1 MCNEALEALLMMSC
15 KPIDRITTERSTY
28 GTETIG
34 VAPRFGLCNIVDG
47 CEVVTHALTGKIA
60 CNLLV
65 ELLSEAWDAM
75 TIGQHNGISI
85 GLHDGNVPASAPELA
100 HSTFG
105 ASLAIED
112 GGNFEFG
119 VFGNGLVEACRISN
133 PYEHR
138 VAIGALHPTFL
149 NASHVAKLSKKGIV
163 LVSEL
168 SGDTLLQQE
177 DFVGLMPVVTQ
188 CQQLV
193 AYISHSAEV
202 VVRIVADAANFTIEI
217 DIEHL
222 RCAITVAYE
231 GQGLAIGSPDICL
244 AVVVVICSK
253 VLELACIIVH
263 LGPVAIIAHREPIE
277 VHHQKCV
284 LVTLIAIASHCLEG
298 EEFAIG

>member
-1 MCNEALEALLMMSC
+1 
-15 KPIDRITTERSTY
+15 
-28 GTETIG
+28 
-34 VAPRFGLCNIVDG
+34 
-47 CEVVTHALTGKIA
+47 
-60 CNLLV
+60 
-65 ELLSEAWDAM
+65 M
-75 TIGQHNGISI
+75 TIRQHDGISI
-85 GLHDGNVPASAPELA
+85 GLHDGDVPASAPELA
-100 HSTFG
+100 HSTLG
-105 ASLAIED
+105 TTLAIEE
-112 GGNFEFG
+112 GRNFEFR
-119 VFGNGLVEACRISN
+119 VFGNGLVKTCWISN

-138 VAIGALHPTFL
+138 VAIGALHPTLL

-168 SGDTLLQQE
+168 SGNTLLQQE

-222 RCAITVAYE
+222 RCAITVTYE

-244 AVVVVICSK
+244 TVVVVICSK

-263 LGPVAIIAHREPIE
+263 LGPVAIIAHRETIE
-277 VHHQKCV
+277 VHHQKSV
-284 LVTLIAIASHCLEG
+284 LVTLIAIACHCLEG